1 MGKGEKRGQER
12 EEEKAKEI
20 ERQREVRKMR
30 EGSGGVE
37 SEREDEKELKGRK
50 DGDGETSCTGA
61 APQPCSEPGIRL
73 SDKAETSGFLL
84 GSLLCNWPALHSRNE
99 VAGKPKFP
107 KVLFPAW
114 TGSNGMGGVAGG
126 MNSPHP
132 HRPTTPA
139 STLWEPCT
147 CRPDT
152 VPVSLGQRW
161 PDTLPN
167 SFS

>member
-1 MGKGEKRGQER
+1 MGKGEKREQER
-12 EEEKAKEI
+12 EEEKGKEI

-50 DGDGETSCTGA
+50 DGETSCTGA

-139 STLWEPCT
+139 STL
-147 CRPDT
+147 
-152 VPVSLGQRW
+152 
-161 PDTLPN
+161 
-167 SFS
+167 